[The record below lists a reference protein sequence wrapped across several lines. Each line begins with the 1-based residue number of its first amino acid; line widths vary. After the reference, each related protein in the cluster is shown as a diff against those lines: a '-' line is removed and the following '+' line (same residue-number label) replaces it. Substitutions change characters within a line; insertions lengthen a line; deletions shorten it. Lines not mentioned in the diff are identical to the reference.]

1 MKRLAELMT
10 GQSGVYF
17 IINGLTALAFAF
29 LMPIMSLFLVTSLKT
44 EPMFIGLYTA
54 TVSLMTILISQRLTG
69 MIDKGASSK
78 KLFLFSLFGI
88 VAASFGFSLA
98 TEFWHA
104 LVVGAF
110 LMPFASS
117 SIPLILTMIRNYAD
131 STGKDSAKINS
142 QMRSSVSLLW
152 IFGPPL
158 AFFSVDTFGF
168 DTNFYLSIAIA
179 SIVMVIVAMKLEV
192 DDKNNSTK
200 QENQTSQQRKI
211 PSTIPKEVWV
221 LCLIMMIANMANA
234 IYINSMPLFITND
247 LKFPTSYPGLM
258 LGITAAIEIPVMLLA
273 VKWSKR
279 WGKTGVMKL
288 GFISAAAFYIGMFF
302 AETMPVLLALQLL
315 NGLFFGVFV
324 GLGITIVQDYA
335 PNSIGR
341 ASALYTN
348 AMLIG
353 TMLGTSFMGVIS
365 QYYGFKAPLLL
376 SFVAVTGAGV
386 GMWAHEANLAKQS
399 KKLASDAR

>member
-1 MKRLAELMT
+1 MLKKLIALMT

-29 LMPIMSLFLVTSLKT
+29 LMPIMSLFLVTALKT
-44 EPMFIGLYTA
+44 EPIFLGLYTA
-54 TVSLMTILISQRLTG
+54 TVSLMTIFISQKLTG
-69 MIDKGASSK
+69 MIDKGVSSK
-78 KLFLFSLFGI
+78 KLFLMSLSGI

-104 LVVGAF
+104 LVVGAL

-158 AFFSVDTFGF
+158 AFLSVDTFGF
-168 DTNFYLSIAIA
+168 DINFYLSMGIA
-179 SIVMVIVAMKLEV
+179 SLVMVIVATKLQVEGSKNKTQSE
-192 DDKNNSTK
+192 DKGKSI
-200 QENQTSQQRKI
+200 I
-211 PSTIPKEVWV
+211 PTEVWV
-221 LCLIMMIANMANA
+221 LCAIMMIANMANA
-234 IYINSMPLFITND
+234 IYINSMPLFVTND

-288 GFISAAAFYIGMFF
+288 GFVAAATFYIGMFF
-302 AETMPVLLALQLL
+302 AETLPMLLALQIL

-335 PNSIGR
+335 PSSIGR

-353 TMLGTSFMGVIS
+353 TMLGTSSMGLIS

-376 SFVAVTGAGV
+376 SFIAVITAGI
-386 GMWAHEANLAKQS
+386 GMWVHEANLAK
-399 KKLASDAR
+399 KTKAKEVVTAK